1 MLLLN
6 VTFAVARIGVPL
18 LLNSLYVM
26 LISVT
31 RPLKIEFSPQTSLK
45 CLGSCESPL

>member
-6 VTFAVARIGVPL
+6 VTFTIARIGVPS
-18 LLNSLYVM
+18 LLNNLCVM
-26 LISVT
+26 LTAVT

-45 CLGSCESPL
+45 CRGSCESPL